1 MLKNDGFLPVCCL
14 LLLFLIHLEL
24 LSIEKQMCKPINMPN
39 MITYTYAY
47 VCVCVCIYLFQV
59 SHMCVC
65 VYTCARY
72 HVCVCV
78 CVCVCLCVCVYT
90 CARYIKIN
98 MQSMAVLCKRG
109 QLCRWKG
116 KCLPFSHTMPLFLTL
131 TSEDLVSITHH
142 F

>member
-78 CVCVCLCVCVYT
+78 CVCVCIHVPGILKSTCNLWLC
-90 CARYIKIN
+90 CAREDNYVGGKENASHFPTQCHCSLHSQVKI
-98 MQSMAVLCKRG
+98 L
-109 QLCRWKG
+109 
-116 KCLPFSHTMPLFLTL
+116 
-131 TSEDLVSITHH
+131 LV
-142 F
+142 